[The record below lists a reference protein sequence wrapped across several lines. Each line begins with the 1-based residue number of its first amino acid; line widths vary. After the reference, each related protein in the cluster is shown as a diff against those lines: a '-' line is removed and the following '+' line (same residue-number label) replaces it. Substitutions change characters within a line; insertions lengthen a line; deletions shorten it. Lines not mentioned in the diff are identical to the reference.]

1 MATASLRLYGPNPT
15 WRSYV
20 SGTVIQNYVLANSV
34 WQNAKAARDRLGLEQ
49 KAPTDATK
57 LNMPIWGDD
66 KVAIARFVASTVAYN
81 TKYKSI
87 LKFRTK
93 ITSQTLALKVL
104 DYVSF
109 SYGQYRTSPIGALI
123 LEIAPVLSTGEFEI
137 TLMTA
142 TDLTKKQIIT
152 EDGKYIITETG
163 ARPVVAEV

>member
-1 MATASLRLYGPNPT
+1 MASTSLRLYGPNPK
-15 WRSYV
+15 WRGYV
-20 SGTVIQNYVLANSV
+20 SGTVIENYVLANSV
-34 WQNAKAARDRLGLEQ
+34 WQNAKSARDRLGLEQ

-57 LNMPIWGDD
+57 LNMPIWGTDRG
-66 KVAIARFVASTVAYN
+66 AITRFIASTVGYN

-109 SYGQYRTSPIGALI
+109 SYGQYKLSPINALI
-123 LEIAPVLSTGEFEI
+123 LEIAPQLSTGEFEI
-137 TLMTA
+137 ALMTA

-152 EDGKYIITETG
+152 EDGKHIITETG